1 MIGRGF
7 DPNGRRF
14 KLHSRC
20 AVFKKPGWD
29 GVEIHGHCGL
39 FRWRKVSQI
48 LLLTP
53 FDTLWVIPEELWDED
68 GGFARIFGAEEW
80 TDILTML
87 NEVPNG

>member
-29 GVEIHGHCGL
+29 GVEIHGHSRITRPG
-39 FRWRKVSQI
+39 KVCQL

-53 FDTLWVIPEELWDED
+53 FDTLWVIPAEIWNED
-68 GGFARIFGAEEW
+68 GGLHKVLGAEEW
-80 TDILTML
+80 TDILTMI